1 MRATYAQIDLS
12 AIAHNVSLV
21 KKNAGQAEMMAV
33 VKADAYGHGAIPV
46 ARTAL
51 ENGAKWL
58 AVATA
63 EEAEELRDAGFIC
76 PVLVLGALDEEDCA
90 LCVARGISVSVSNA
104 EQLRWMHQAAK
115 RENTTAKAHLKI
127 DTGFHRLGAVPEQL
141 PSLLEAFS
149 HYPNVK
155 MEGMFTHFAA
165 ADAAD
170 DAFVDTQVL
179 RFQQAEQMVQQAG
192 FTPIVHIS
200 NSAATLRRPELRRD
214 MVRAGIIL
222 YGYMPSE
229 EMPEKV
235 DLWPAMS
242 WKSMVLDIH
251 TIEPGETVGY
261 GRTYT
266 AHEQRRVATLPVGY
280 ADGYR
285 RALSNKGQVL
295 VCGQRAPVL
304 GRICMDHFMV
314 DITEIPQAEIGAEV
328 VLLGRQGDQA
338 IWADEMA
345 GWLDTISYEI
355 LTDLSKRVPR
365 VYV

>member
-141 PSLLEAFS
+141 PSLLEACGS
-149 HYPNVK
+149 RCSRRCVCGYAGAPLSAGRAN
-155 MEGMFTHFAA
+155 GTAGGLYAYRPHF
-165 ADAAD
+165 
-170 DAFVDTQVL
+170 
-179 RFQQAEQMVQQAG
+179 EQRSNLEKAG
-192 FTPIVHIS
+192 IKTGYGTCGHHPIWIY
-200 NSAATLRRPELRRD
+200 AQRRD
-214 MVRAGIIL
+214 AGKGGSMACYELEKHGVGYPYHRAGRNGGVWPYL
-222 YGYMPSE
+222 YC
-229 EMPEKV
+229 
-235 DLWPAMS
+235 A
-242 WKSMVLDIH
+242 
-251 TIEPGETVGY
+251 
-261 GRTYT
+261 
-266 AHEQRRVATLPVGY
+266 
-280 ADGYR
+280 
-285 RALSNKGQVL
+285 
-295 VCGQRAPVL
+295 
-304 GRICMDHFMV
+304 
-314 DITEIPQAEIGAEV
+314 
-328 VLLGRQGDQA
+328 
-338 IWADEMA
+338 
-345 GWLDTISYEI
+345 
-355 LTDLSKRVPR
+355 
-365 VYV
+365 

>member
-21 KKNAGQAEMMAV
+21 KRSVGQTQMMAV
-33 VKADAYGHGAIPV
+33 VKADAYGHGAVPV

-51 ENGAKWL
+51 ENGAQWL

-63 EEAEELRDAGFIC
+63 EEAEELRDAGFVC
-76 PVLVLGALDEEDCA
+76 PLLVLGALDEEDCA
-90 LCVARGISVSVSNA
+90 LCVARGVSVSVSNA
-104 EQLRWMHQAAK
+104 EQLRWMHEAAE
-115 RENTTAKAHLKI
+115 REKTNAKAHLKI
-127 DTGFHRLGAVPEQL
+127 DTGFHRLGALPEEM
-141 PSLLEAFS
+141 PLLLQAFA
-149 HYPNVK
+149 HFPNVK

-165 ADAAD
+165 ADEAD
-170 DAFVDTQVL
+170 DAFVDTQVQ
-179 RFQQAEQMVQQAG
+179 RFQQAERMVKQAG
-192 FTPIVHIS
+192 FTPIVHLS
-200 NSAATLRRPELRRD
+200 NSAATLRRAELRRD

-222 YGYMPSE
+222 YGYMPSD
-229 EMPEKV
+229 EMPEKA

-242 WKSMVLDIH
+242 WKSTVLDIH
-251 TIEPGETVGY
+251 TIGPGETVGY

-285 RALSNKGQVL
+285 RALSNKGEVL
-295 VCGQRAPVL
+295 ICGQRAPVL
-304 GRICMDHFMV
+304 GRICMDHFMA
-314 DITEIPQAEIGAEV
+314 DITEIPEAEIGSEA
-328 VLLGRQGDQA
+328 VLLGRQGAQA

-365 VYV
+365 VYK

>member
-21 KKNAGQAEMMAV
+21 KQSAGRAKMMAV
-33 VKADAYGHGAIPV
+33 VKADAYGHGAVPV
-46 ARTAL
+46 AKTAL
-51 ENGAKWL
+51 ENGAQWL

-63 EEAEELRDAGFIC
+63 EEAQELRDAGFDC

-90 LCVARGISVSVSNA
+90 LCVARGISVSVSNT
-104 EQLRWMHQAAK
+104 EQLRWMHEAAS
-115 RENTTAKAHLKI
+115 REKTTAKAHLKI
-127 DTGFHRLGAVPEQL
+127 DTGFHRLGTTPEQL
-141 PSLLEAFS
+141 PSLLQAFARFED
-149 HYPNVK
+149 VK

-170 DAFVDTQVL
+170 DSFVDTQVQ
-179 RFQQAEQMVQQAG
+179 RFQQAERRVHEAG
-192 FTPIVHIS
+192 FRPIVHIS
-200 NSAATLRRPELRRD
+200 NSAAILRRPELRRD
-214 MVRAGIIL
+214 MVRAGIVL

-229 EMPEKV
+229 EMPEKA

-251 TIEPGETVGY
+251 TIEAGETVGY

-266 AHEQRRVATLPVGY
+266 ARAQRRVATLPVGY

-285 RALSNKGQVL
+285 RALSNRGEVL
-295 VCGQRAPVL
+295 ICGRRAPVL

-314 DITEIPQAEIGAEV
+314 DVTEIPQAQIGDEA
-328 VLLGRQGDQA
+328 VLLGRQGKQA

-345 GWLDTISYEI
+345 GWLGTISYEI